1 MAEALGLAV
10 NIAAIVE
17 LSTKIAKVCL
27 QYSKEVKNAREEIA
41 RVEKETLNLKVVAES
56 SLKLLEGGAM
66 LKTSQALLGAAQEAV
81 SRVKTLDVE
90 LRPSDT
96 RKAMRR
102 FGVRAFKW
110 PFQSKDVEKLVR
122 DIERYTQIISM
133 GLQIDQTTIL
143 LSLDQ
148 KSVLDK
154 LPIAPD
160 ASFNSHAEEH
170 NPTCLPNTRVELLK
184 ELDQWINNPSAETI
198 FWLNGMAGTGK
209 STISRTVAQSL
220 ANMDQLG
227 ASFFFKRGEGDR
239 GHASKFFTTIASQLT
254 THLPML
260 ALHVK
265 NAIDA
270 DPAIHTKFLREQFNR
285 LIFEPLEKLQG
296 AYQGASIAIV
306 VDALDECEQ
315 DNDIKVII
323 NLFSSARAL
332 KFPRLKVL
340 LTSRPELPV
349 RLGFSAVRGTYNN
362 LVLHEIPAPVIEH
375 DISAFLEYRLAQIK
389 DDYNNSVS
397 DERRLP
403 SDWPGQCNVQTLV
416 RMAIPLFI
424 SAATTCRFLEERRRG
439 NPEQQLQRVL
449 KHWNRSQ
456 EPKADLVSKFDLT
469 YRPALDQQLT
479 GLSPLERNEVLQEFR
494 HIVGTIVLLSSPL
507 SAGGVAQLLDISQ
520 HSVEDRLDMLH
531 SVLDVPKDSV
541 SPVRLLH
548 LSFRDFLVD
557 PHYRDS
563 NPFWIDEREVHRQTA
578 TNCLRVM
585 GNHLRENILNLKRP
599 GTPQSMVDS
608 LDIDACLPSQAKYA
622 CLYWTH
628 HAEQADSGAE
638 LFGAVYDFLC
648 RHFLHWLEVLGW
660 LGKAYDSLPMLR
672 AIQSAAAHSDGAALQ
687 EFVGDAIRFVQ
698 SNLHIMNTA
707 PLQLYSSA
715 HVFTP
720 QRSIVRRTF
729 AETTPS
735 WITLQP
741 EPELDWDQCLQ
752 KLEGHRSVVNSVAFS
767 HKSTLIVS
775 ASRDATVRV
784 WRTDTGECV
793 QQLEGHI
800 GGVSSVAFS
809 HDSACIVSAS
819 DNIRIWRTDTG
830 ECIQQ
835 FDLDEVGVQSV
846 AFSHDSALIV
856 SASLD
861 STVRVWRT
869 ATGECVQQLEGHI
882 GGVSSVAFS
891 HDSVYIASAS
901 FDSTVRV
908 WRTDTGECIRQLE
921 HSEDVP
927 SVAFSHDSALI
938 VSSSAF
944 LIWVWCTSTGECIQ
958 QLDYGRKAQSVAFSH
973 DSALIVSSSLDSTL
987 QIWRVS
993 TGECIQ
999 KFEGHS
1005 DIVRSA
1011 VFSHD
1016 STLIA
1021 SASEDGTVRIW
1032 NTKAEKNT
1040 LEKIEHSD
1048 AVRWSSHAVK
1058 WVVVSHDSDLIASSS
1073 HHGPLVWR
1081 TATGNCVQELEGDIY
1096 SGYDSPAVFS
1106 HDSAL
1111 IASADGSIVRVWCVR
1126 TGNCVRELRAG
1137 DNYVDL
1143 VAFSHNSALIA
1154 SASPWEVF
1162 IWRTDTSDC
1171 VHVLRGTTD
1180 KVYSATFS
1188 HDSALF
1194 LAAFGN
1200 SGILIWRTDTGK
1212 CIQTLKSDEQWVET
1226 AVFSHDSTFVV
1237 SASDTQIRVWSIDKG
1252 DCVRVIHTEGWDMR
1266 LLSSEPGNMS
1276 SEPGST
1282 CLVTDMGV
1290 IGLTNSAIGA
1300 RTCTLSTLGIGLS
1313 RDRCWITW
1321 NGQNLLWLPV
1331 EFRSSET
1338 AVRGSTVVIGCASGR
1353 VIVFRFSEAILGQIY
1368 NSQHTMDTFTLV
1380 SGNHFI
1386 RM

>member
-10 NIAAIVE
+10 NIAALVE

-81 SRVKTLDVE
+81 SRLKTLDVE
-90 LRPSDT
+90 LRPPDT

-122 DIERYTQIISM
+122 DIERYAQIISM

-148 KSVLDK
+148 KFVLDK

-160 ASFNSHAEEH
+160 ASFDSHAEEH

-184 ELDQWINNPSAETI
+184 ELDQWINNPSAETV

-424 SAATTCRFLEERRRG
+424 FAATTCRFLEERRRG

-520 HSVEDRLDMLH
+520 HSVEDRIDMLH

-648 RHFLHWLEVLGW
+648 RHFLHWLQVLGW

-720 QRSIVRRTF
+720 QRSIVHRTF
-729 AETTPS
+729 AETRPS

-752 KLEGHRSVVNSVAFS
+752 KLEGHRKAVYSVAFS
-767 HKSTLIVS
+767 HDSTLIVS
-775 ASRDATVRV
+775 ASRDQTVRV

-793 QQLEGHI
+793 QKLEDHSSQVYSVAFSHDSTLIVSASWDKTVRAWRTDTGECVQQLHGH
-800 GGVSSVAFS
+800 GDDVRSVAFS

-819 DNIRIWRTDTG
+819 SDRTVRIWRTDTG
-830 ECIQQ
+830 ECVHSLEGHS
-835 FDLDEVGVQSV
+835 DRVVSAV
-846 AFSHDSALIV
+846 FSHNSTLII
-856 SASLD
+856 SGSWD
-861 STVRVWRT
+861 QTVRVWRT
-869 ATGECVQQLEGHI
+869 DTGGCIQQLDHSSA
-882 GGVSSVAFS
+882 VWSVAFS
-891 HDSVYIASAS
+891 HDSVYIVSAS
-901 FDSTVRV
+901 SDRTVRV
-908 WRTDTGECIRQLE
+908 WRTDTGGCIQQLD
-921 HSEDVP
+921 HNSDVW
-927 SVAFSHDSALI
+927 SVSISHDSALI
-938 VSSSAF
+938 VSSSSDCS
-944 LIWVWCTSTGECIQ
+944 IWLWSVSTGKCIQ
-958 QLDYGRKAQSVAFSH
+958 KFKGHNKGVWSTGFSH
-973 DSALIVSSSLDSTL
+973 DSALI
-987 QIWRVS
+987 
-993 TGECIQ
+993 
-999 KFEGHS
+999 
-1005 DIVRSA
+1005 
-1011 VFSHD
+1011 
-1016 STLIA
+1016 A
-1021 SASEDGTVRIW
+1021 SASDDRTVRIW
-1032 NTKAEKNT
+1032 NTKAEKHII
-1040 LEKIEHSD
+1040 KRKEHSG
-1048 AVRWSSHAVK
+1048 AVK
-1058 WVVVSHDSDLIASSS
+1058 RVAMSHDFGLIASSS
-1073 HHGPLVWR
+1073 EDTILVWR
-1081 TATGNCVQELEGDIY
+1081 TDTGDYIQELKGAGKFIR
-1096 SGYDSPAVFS
+1096 SAAFS

-1111 IASADGSIVRVWCVR
+1111 IASTEDSIVRVWCVS
-1126 TGNCVRELRAG
+1126 TGNCVKKLRADG
-1137 DNYVDL
+1137 HRPAFI
-1143 VAFSHNSALIA
+1143 AFSHNSALIA
-1154 SASPWEVF
+1154 SSSTRGDTIY
-1162 IWRTDTSDC
+1162 IWHTHTGERKQ
-1171 VHVLRGTTD
+1171 VLKAPLEGHIES
-1180 KVYSATFS
+1180 VTFS
-1188 HDSALF
+1188 HDSTLVV
-1194 LAAFGN
+1194 
-1200 SGILIWRTDTGK
+1200 SGLYENAVRIWRTDTGK
-1212 CIQTLKSDEQWVET
+1212 CTQMLEGHESRVRS
-1226 AVFSHDSTFVV
+1226 AVFSNDSAFVV
-1237 SASDTQIRVWSIDKG
+1237 SASFDQIRVWSTDTG
-1252 DCVRVIHTEGWDMR
+1252 DCVRVVHTGGWDVR
-1266 LLSSEPGNMS
+1266 VLSIEPGNISSEPGDMLSELS
-1276 SEPGST
+1276 ST
-1282 CLVTDMGV
+1282 YLATDQGV
-1290 IGLTNSAIGA
+1290 IAFTDSATGA
-1300 RTCTLSTLGIGLS
+1300 HAQLSSAQPCTLSTLGIGFS
-1313 RDRCWITW
+1313 RDLCWITW
-1321 NGQNLLWLPV
+1321 NHQNLLWLPA
-1331 EFRSSET
+1331 EFRSSESNYQETRT
-1338 AVRGSTVVIGCASGR
+1338 AIVGSTVVIGSGSGR
-1353 VIVFRFSEAILGQIY
+1353 VVVFRFSEAALQLLYG
-1368 NSQHTMDTFTLV
+1368 
-1380 SGNHFI
+1380 
-1386 RM
+1386 